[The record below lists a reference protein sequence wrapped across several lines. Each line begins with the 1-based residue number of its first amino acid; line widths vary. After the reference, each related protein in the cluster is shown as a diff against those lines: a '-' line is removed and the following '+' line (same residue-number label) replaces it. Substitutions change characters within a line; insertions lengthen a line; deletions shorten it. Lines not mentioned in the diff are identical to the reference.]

1 MPAPKK
7 KARATL
13 YGYASAAGLALAISL
28 AAPQSAPANEQLV
41 GFGESMF
48 FSFRQATKQIAPD
61 FDIRIWASNLE
72 KALVAY
78 RKGEFKRA
86 HTLFKAAAD
95 EGDVMAHWWLG
106 RMYKLGQGVKKNE
119 GKSFFH
125 FRQAALKF
133 DGLEA
138 PGPLMGAKLD
148 SLVNVGQYYLQ
159 GIPAAKVRK
168 QPKRAMHIFRT
179 AAQFR
184 HPGAQYGLGVMF
196 YDGSGTAKRPR
207 RAMKWLTLSA
217 QKHFPLALAKLGDI
231 YWERRKNPRNLLRAM
246 MWYTLAQNAV
256 TAETHP
262 SILKRYS
269 KMAKSVP
276 ETVLHDAH
284 LMALRWSRK
293 YPPPHHRIMQQPVG
307 GTDE

>member
-1 MPAPKK
+1 MLKVEYIPHRALLRPA
-7 KARATL
+7 A
-13 YGYASAAGLALAISL
+13 AAGLAVTMTFA
-28 AAPQSAPANEQLV
+28 SAPAGQANEQLV

-48 FSFRQATKQIAPD
+48 FSFREATKKIAPD
-61 FDIRIWASNLE
+61 FNIRIWATNLE

-86 HTLFKAAAD
+86 HRLFKASAD

-106 RMYKLGQGVKKNE
+106 RMHKLGQGVQKNE

-133 DGLEA
+133 DGLEP

-148 SLVNVGQYYLQ
+148 SLVNVGQYYLR
-159 GIPAAKVRK
+159 GIPAAKVHR
-168 QPKRAMHIFRT
+168 QPKRAMRIFRT

-184 HPGAQYGLGVMF
+184 HPGAQYGLGAMF
-196 YDGSGTAKRPR
+196 FDGNGTAKRPR

-231 YWERRKNPRNLLRAM
+231 YWAQREDQRNLRRAM

-256 TAETHP
+256 SSDTHP
-262 SILKRYS
+262 RIIKRYN
-269 KMAKSVP
+269 KMANAVS
-276 ETVLHDAH
+276 EGVLHDAH
-284 LMALRWSRK
+284 RMALRWSRRF
-293 YPPPHHRIMQQPVG
+293 PPPHHRVMQQPVA
-307 GTDE
+307 GTPE